1 MCCKYG
7 EKNDGSKYG
16 LFRLLLGNVPS
27 AVERVSVASGSC
39 RLPRNSANLEKFAP
53 GSASPP
59 RTHTIYNDKD
69 KNKGKDKVKNKGKD
83 NGKDKGK
90 DNDSHKHKYRSPL
103 KLVSCVILVEFLLT
117 LRMDRNWMK
126 V

>member
-1 MCCKYG
+1 M
-7 EKNDGSKYG
+7 
-16 LFRLLLGNVPS
+16 
-27 AVERVSVASGSC
+27 ERVSVASGSC

-53 GSASPP
+53 GSDSPP

-69 KNKGKDKVKNKGKD
+69 KNKGKD

-90 DNDSHKHKYRSPL
+90 YNDSYRHKYRSPI
-103 KLVSCVILVEFLLT
+103 KLVRCFVLVTFQI
-117 LRMDRNWMK
+117 DRNWMK

>member
-1 MCCKYG
+1 M
-7 EKNDGSKYG
+7 
-16 LFRLLLGNVPS
+16 RLLLGNVPS
-27 AVERVSVASGSC
+27 SVERVSVASGSC

-69 KNKGKDKVKNKGKD
+69 KNKGKIKD

-90 DNDSHKHKYRSPL
+90 RKAKTVTDKNTGPR
-103 KLVSCVILVEFLLT
+103 
-117 LRMDRNWMK
+117 
-126 V
+126 

>member
-1 MCCKYG
+1 MHFGCVLQIWR
-7 EKNDGSKYG
+7 KNDGSKYG

-27 AVERVSVASGSC
+27 VVERVSVASGSC

-59 RTHTIYNDKD
+59 RTHTIYNDNDKSKGKEKD
-69 KNKGKDKVKNKGKD
+69 KRKDKD

-90 DNDSHKHKYRSPL
+90 DNDSHRHKFMPPL
-103 KLVSCVILVEFLLT
+103 KLVRCVVLVEFSG
-117 LRMDRNWMK
+117 DF
-126 V
+126 

>member
-1 MCCKYG
+1 M
-7 EKNDGSKYG
+7 
-16 LFRLLLGNVPS
+16 
-27 AVERVSVASGSC
+27 ERVSVASGSC

-69 KNKGKDKVKNKGKD
+69 KNKGKD

-90 DNDSHKHKYRSPL
+90 YNDSYRHKYRSPI
-103 KLVSCVILVEFLLT
+103 KLVRCVVLVEFLVT
-117 LRMDRNWMK
+117 FRMDRNWMK